1 MAPARAPGARVQFES
16 VSRHYGALKALDAV
30 DLEIRAGEWL
40 AVMGPS
46 GSGKSTLVN
55 LLGALD
61 RPTSGRIRVDGVDI
75 ASLAEGERVRYRREQ
90 VGIIFQQFHLLPY
103 LDAIENVMVAQ
114 HYHSVADAG
123 EARVA
128 LERVGLAERAHH
140 LPAQLSGGEQQRV
153 CVARALINQPRL
165 ILADEP
171 TGNLDAAN
179 EDCVL
184 ELLQELH
191 EEGHSIVTVTHAS
204 RVGNLADRRVELHHG
219 HLTDLT
225 VPSWEIERRYDEVLV
240 QLWSLDEEARIP
252 EPRRIKVPDVVDNR
266 RTLLGM
272 AESGLIVQSGER
284 IEFTA
289 RGRERARDLVR
300 RRRLAE
306 VLFSSAMHLP
316 EAEVEL
322 AACRMEHIID
332 PEVTDSI
339 CAFLSHPRRCPH
351 GRPIPG
357 GDCCE
362 LPIVS

>member
-1 MAPARAPGARVQFES
+1 VADTNGRGTRVVLES
-16 VSRHYGALKALDAV
+16 VSRHYGALRALDAV

-46 GSGKSTLVN
+46 GSGKSTLIN

-61 RPTSGRIRVDGVDI
+61 RPTRGRILVGGVDI
-75 ASLAEGERVRYRREQ
+75 AALAEGERVRYRREQ
-90 VGIIFQQFHLLPY
+90 IGIIFQQFHLLPY
-103 LDAIENVMVAQ
+103 LDALENVMVAQ

-123 EARVA
+123 EARAA
-128 LERVGLAERAHH
+128 LARVGLADRAHH
-140 LPAQLSGGEQQRV
+140 LPSQLSGGEQQRV

-191 EEGHSIVTVTHAS
+191 AEGDTIVTVTHAS

-219 HLTDLT
+219 QLTDLT
-225 VPSWEIERRYDEVLV
+225 VPSWEVERRYDEVLV
-240 QLWSLDEEARIP
+240 QMWSLEEETRVP
-252 EPRRIKVPDVVDNR
+252 ETRRIKVPDVVDNR
-266 RTLLGM
+266 RTLQGM
-272 AESGLIVQSGER
+272 AESGLITHPGER
-284 IEFTA
+284 LEFTQ

-306 VLFSSAMHLP
+306 VLFTSAMHLP

>member
-1 MAPARAPGARVQFES
+1 MEVES
-16 VSRHYGALKALDAV
+16 VSRHYGPLKALDAV

-61 RPTSGRIRVDGVDI
+61 RPTSGRIQVDGADI
-75 ASLAEGERVRYRREQ
+75 AAFAEGERVRYRREQ
-90 VGIIFQQFHLLPY
+90 VGIIFQQYHLLPY
-103 LDAIENVMVAQ
+103 LTALENVMVAQ
-114 HYHSVADAG
+114 HYHSIADAG
-123 EARVA
+123 EARAA

-140 LPAQLSGGEQQRV
+140 LPSQLSGGEQQRV

-184 ELLQELH
+184 EMLQELH
-191 EEGHSIVTVTHAS
+191 AEGHTIVTVTHAAH
-204 RVGNLADRRVELHHG
+204 VGSLADRRVELHHG
-219 HLTDLT
+219 QLADLT
-225 VPSWEIERRYDEVLV
+225 VPGWEIERRYDEVLV
-240 QLWSLDEEARIP
+240 QMWSLDEETRIP

-272 AESGLIVQSGER
+272 AESGLIVQSGGR

-289 RGRERARDLVR
+289 RGRARARDLVR

>member
-1 MAPARAPGARVQFES
+1 VTTSGARGARVRFES
-16 VSRHYGALKALDAV
+16 VSRHYGSLKALDDV

-61 RPTSGRIRVDGVDI
+61 RPTAGAILVDGVDI
-75 ASLAEGERVRYRREQ
+75 AALSEGERVRYRREQ

-103 LDAIENVMVAQ
+103 LTALENVMVAQ
-114 HYHSVADAG
+114 HYHSIADAP
-123 EARVA
+123 EARAA
-128 LERVGLAERAHH
+128 LERVGLADRAHH

-184 ELLQELH
+184 EMLQELH
-191 EEGHSIVTVTHAS
+191 AEGHSIVTVTHAA
-204 RVGNLADRRVELHHG
+204 RVGSLADRRVELHHG
-219 HLTDLT
+219 QLTDLT
-225 VPSWEIERRYDEVLV
+225 VPGWEVERRYDEVLV
-240 QLWSLDEEARIP
+240 QLWTLDEETRVP

-272 AESGLIVQSGER
+272 AESGLIHMEGER
-284 IEFTA
+284 IELSA